1 MHDENAGADP
11 PPPPPDAVLALAAFV
26 RATCAEKR
34 LSQRELA
41 RRSGLRRELVG
52 RIARGQANPSITAVF
67 KLAHGMGVSLAELG
81 EALEHGRRAEPGPS
95 PAADPSTPPPPST
108 ETGDQ

>member
-1 MHDENAGADP
+1 MHDENAGSDP
-11 PPPPPDAVLALAAFV
+11 PPQPSDAVLALAAFV

-52 RIARGQANPSITAVF
+52 RIARGQANPSMTAVI
-67 KLAHGMGVSLAELG
+67 KLVHGMGLSLRELG
-81 EALEHGRRAEPGPS
+81 EALERMPSAEPAPS
-95 PAADPSTPPPPST
+95 PAAEPSASPPST
-108 ETGDQ
+108 KTGDQ

>member
-11 PPPPPDAVLALAAFV
+11 PPPPSEAVLALAAFV

-52 RIARGQANPSITAVF
+52 RIARGQANPSISAVF
-67 KLAHGMGVSLAELG
+67 KLAHGMGVSLRELG
-81 EALEHGRRAEPGPS
+81 EALERRPDAEP
-95 PAADPSTPPPPST
+95 STPPPST

>member
-1 MHDENAGADP
+1 MHDENAGAGP
-11 PPPPPDAVLALAAFV
+11 PPPPTDAVLALAAFV

-52 RIARGQANPSITAVF
+52 RIARGEANPSITAVF
-67 KLAHGMGVSLAELG
+67 KLARGMDVSLRELG
-81 EALEHGRRAEPGPS
+81 EAMERRPAAGPEPS
-95 PAADPSTPPPPST
+95 PAAEPSTPPPST